1 MTPTPMPS
9 LSSRRTGMPQWIWRA
24 LLVVAVLQCA
34 AVLLATLAHIA
45 GLVSEPAGQLDG
57 IVAAMAVCVVLLALL
72 LYRQY
77 STPTAETTPQD
88 QRDDDLMAAQ
98 LASDLAPLMP
108 MTWQPI
114 PHLAHDALITHDPS
128 PSSTTPLPLHPDA
141 LKSA

>member
-9 LSSRRTGMPQWIWRA
+9 LSSRRTGMPRWIWRA

-45 GLVSEPAGQLDG
+45 GLVSEPATQLDG

-72 LYRQY
+72 LYRHH
-77 STPTAETTPQD
+77 STPTTETTSQD
-88 QRDDDLMAAQ
+88 QRDDELMAAQ
-98 LASDLAPLMP
+98 LAPDLAPLMP

-114 PHLAHDALITHDPS
+114 PHLAHDALVTHDPA
-128 PSSTTPLPLHPDA
+128 PSSSTPHPLHPDA